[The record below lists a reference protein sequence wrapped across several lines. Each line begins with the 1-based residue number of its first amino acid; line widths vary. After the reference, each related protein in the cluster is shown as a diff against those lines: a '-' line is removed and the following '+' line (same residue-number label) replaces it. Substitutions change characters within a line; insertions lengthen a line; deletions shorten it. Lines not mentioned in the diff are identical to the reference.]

1 MGEEETRAPVTHVEP
16 TVAPP
21 EEPPSVMDQNLK
33 EPPEEPDAKTVA
45 PASDGRKTLS
55 HADTMRILGVK
66 PAVPASDA
74 AKPKP
79 LWTVPGLDP
88 HSLWKAIQR
97 DPDRFA
103 RDVLKDL
110 ERAERTE
117 PYLQVGDQWRREP
130 WEVRLF
136 LFPYIYGQL
145 E

>member
-1 MGEEETRAPVTHVEP
+1 MYRCA
-16 TVAPP
+16 APP
-21 EEPPSVMDQNLK
+21 LGV
-33 EPPEEPDAKTVA
+33 
-45 PASDGRKTLS
+45 DGRDAAAAERRRL
-55 HADTMRILGVK
+55 
-66 PAVPASDA
+66 PAGEAPASDA

-136 LFPYIYGQL
+136 LFTYGQL
-145 E
+145 D

>member
-1 MGEEETRAPVTHVEP
+1 
-16 TVAPP
+16 
-21 EEPPSVMDQNLK
+21 MDQNPK

-55 HADTMRILGVK
+55 HADAIRILGAKQV
-66 PAVPASDA
+66 APASDA

-103 RDVLKDL
+103 KTADALQNAEDQLAQMEEEWLML
-110 ERAERTE
+110 EMK
-117 PYLQVGDQWRREP
+117 RE
-130 WEVRLF
+130 E
-136 LFPYIYGQL
+136 IEGG
-145 E
+145 